1 MSNIP
6 VEKRV
11 TDNEIKEALLAVG
24 GIYTAAVTWLKHKK
38 GKETNRK
45 TIERRVKAS
54 ADLQEAREEATEIL
68 LDVSEN
74 KLLQLI
80 DRGDRSAI
88 IFFLKCKGKERGYV
102 ERQEISAEVSAEV
115 KKTNP
120 FEGMTLDEIKALAHA
135 KPAD

>member
-38 GKETNRK
+38 DKETNRK

-54 ADLQEAREEATEIL
+54 ADLQEARKEATEIL

-80 DRGDRSAI
+80 NQGDRSAI
-88 IFFLKCKGKERGYV
+88 IFFLKCKGKERGYI
-102 ERQEISAEVSAEV
+102 ERQEITGTMKTEVQKPNSYDELSTAEL
-115 KKTNP
+115 KK
-120 FEGMTLDEIKALAHA
+120 LAGIN
-135 KPAD
+135 D

>member
-38 GKETNRK
+38 EKETNRK

-54 ADLQEAREEATEIL
+54 ADLQEARKEATEIL

-80 DRGDRSAI
+80 NQGDRSAI
-88 IFFLKCKGKERGYV
+88 IFFLKCKGKDRGYI
-102 ERQEISAEVSAEV
+102 ERQEITGTMKTEVQKPNPYDELSTAEL
-115 KKTNP
+115 KK
-120 FEGMTLDEIKALAHA
+120 LAGIN
-135 KPAD
+135 D

>member
-54 ADLQEAREEATEIL
+54 ADLQEARKEATEIL

-80 DRGDRSAI
+80 NQGDRSAI
-88 IFFLKCKGKERGYV
+88 IFFLKCKGKERGYI
-102 ERQEISAEVSAEV
+102 ERQEITGTMKTEVQKPNPYDELSTAEL
-115 KKTNP
+115 KK
-120 FEGMTLDEIKALAHA
+120 LAGIN
-135 KPAD
+135 D

>member
-38 GKETNRK
+38 DKETNRK

-54 ADLQEAREEATEIL
+54 ADLQEARKEATEIL

-80 DRGDRSAI
+80 NQGDRSAI
-88 IFFLKCKGKERGYV
+88 IFFLKCKGKERGYI
-102 ERQEISAEVSAEV
+102 ERQEITGTMKTEVQKPNPYDELSTAEL
-115 KKTNP
+115 KK
-120 FEGMTLDEIKALAHA
+120 LAGIN
-135 KPAD
+135 D

>member
-38 GKETNRK
+38 EKETNRK

-54 ADLQEAREEATEIL
+54 ADLQEARKEATEIL

-80 DRGDRSAI
+80 NQGDRSAI
-88 IFFLKCKGKERGYV
+88 IFFLKCKGKERGYI
-102 ERQEISAEVSAEV
+102 ERQEITGTMKTEVQKPNPYDELSTAEL
-115 KKTNP
+115 KK
-120 FEGMTLDEIKALAHA
+120 LAGIN
-135 KPAD
+135 D

>member
-54 ADLQEAREEATEIL
+54 ADLQEARKEATEIL

-80 DRGDRSAI
+80 NQGDRSAI
-88 IFFLKCKGKERGYV
+88 IFFLKCKGKERGYI
-102 ERQEISAEVSAEV
+102 ERQEITGTMKTEVQKPNPYEELSTAEL
-115 KKTNP
+115 KK
-120 FEGMTLDEIKALAHA
+120 LAGIN
-135 KPAD
+135 D

>member
-24 GIYTAAVTWLKHKK
+24 GIYTAAVTWIKHKK

-45 TIERRVKAS
+45 TIERRVKAN
-54 ADLQEAREEATEIL
+54 ADLQEARKEATEIL

-80 DRGDRSAI
+80 NQGDRSAI